1 MRKPMTAETLNL
13 RFDPRKQHRDWQ
25 IKGETDSKNLLKSLA
40 DIVAAERTTLGLQ
53 EEQQH
58 YNEQLN
64 VLIREFRYR

>member
-1 MRKPMTAETLNL
+1 MTAETLNL
-13 RFDPRKQHRDWQ
+13 HVDPRKQHRDWQ
-25 IKGETDSKNLLKSLA
+25 MQGETDSKNLLKSLA
-40 DIVAAERTTLGLQ
+40 DVVAAERTTLGLQ